1 MNGDYIKECLLSQAV
16 PDEIVT
22 DAVYFMTSYGWR
34 KGPVENIYILGVER
48 GRWDYY
54 WICFTESKELKFVS
68 CSCTIERALIEGAP
82 KELTENDI
90 KLVRKKTS
98 ELILHENKN
107 FLIRMFM
114 APELE
119 YPKDSDTL
127 KTDEPIIDS
136 LMQEDL
142 KPEKPY
148 KDWESLNSNVRKG
161 LEKYAI
167 EKLNDTTPLV
177 IKLSK
182 LETLKYNAF
191 QERHRKCVSG
201 KMGAIGG
208 GISLKVTGTGLGWCF
223 DCICN
228 GCGGTEDITDISQW

>member
-1 MNGDYIKECLLSQAV
+1 MNRDYIKECLLSQAV
-16 PDEIVT
+16 PDEIVS
-22 DAVYFMTSYGWR
+22 DAMYFMTSYGWR

-68 CSCTIERALIEGAP
+68 CCCTIEHTLIEDAP
-82 KELTENDI
+82 RELTEKDI
-90 KLVRKKTS
+90 KLIHEKVN
-98 ELILHENKN
+98 ELILQENKN
-107 FLIRMFM
+107 FLICMFM
-114 APELE
+114 TPELE
-119 YPKDSDTL
+119 YPKNPSTL
-127 KTDEPIIDS
+127 ETSEPIIDS
-136 LMQEDL
+136 LVQENQ
-142 KPEKPY
+142 PY
-148 KDWESLNSNVRKG
+148 KDWESLNSNVKKG